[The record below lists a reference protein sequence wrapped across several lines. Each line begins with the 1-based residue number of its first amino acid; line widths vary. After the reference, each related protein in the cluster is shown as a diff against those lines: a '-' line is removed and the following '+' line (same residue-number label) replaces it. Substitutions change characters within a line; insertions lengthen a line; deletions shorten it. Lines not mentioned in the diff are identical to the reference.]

1 MKLIDFR
8 VGRRMDIGA
17 DARDAIEKGEYT
29 YSLILP
35 PGPLPLYKHPLGIHC
50 SGCDKR
56 RYRFCVMVTFNNIQD
71 CQIMFCEHCYLGRI
85 REELKALNTCSWHPF
100 KPLDIEAT
108 LDRQREL
115 IKERIQHL
123 ETIERTDDQEVPS

>member
-1 MKLIDFR
+1 MNLVD
-8 VGRRMDIGA
+8 RRQEISA
-17 DARDAIEKGEYT
+17 EIRAAIKKDEYT

-35 PGPLPLYKHPLGIHC
+35 PGLLPLHKHPLGIHC

-56 RYRFCVMVTFNNIQD
+56 RYRFCVMVTFNHISNS
-71 CQIMFCEHCYLGRI
+71 QIMFCEHCYLGRI

-108 LDRQREL
+108 LARQRTL
-115 IKERIQHL
+115 IKDRLSVLKDQID
-123 ETIERTDDQEVPS
+123 TTDEGEVPS

>member
-1 MKLIDFR
+1 MKLVDLRLEITAEVR
-8 VGRRMDIGA
+8 A
-17 DARDAIEKGEYT
+17 AIKKDEYT

-35 PGPLPLYKHPLGIHC
+35 PGFLPIHKHPLGIHC

-56 RYRFCVMVTFNNIQD
+56 RYRFCVMVTFNNIQS

-108 LDRQREL
+108 LARQRTL
-115 IKERIQHL
+115 IKDRLSVLKDQIDHTE
-123 ETIERTDDQEVPS
+123 DQEVPS